1 MKTIAALALIGLLV
15 GCVATEYIEV
25 RPECS
30 VPPSPVLTDINR
42 GDLWDALGD
51 AEYRRLEAY
60 INGVWGYAD
69 EAVAVLEVVCSKPQT
84 LKYNG

>member
-1 MKTIAALALIGLLV
+1 MISGLAVLLGV
-15 GCVATEYIEV
+15 SGCAATEYIEV

-30 VPPSPVLTDINR
+30 VPPSPVLPDISR

-69 EAVAVLEVVCSKPQT
+69 EAVAVLEVVCQS
-84 LKYNG
+84 